1 MKKSLGKRTEKGL
14 TLIESLVGIM
24 VVATVVTLIT
34 PALVVGY
41 ATRIKN
47 YRTDQAIKLAKGEID
62 RVRLE
67 VDRGNIKSADFTP
80 QLPPTPPSAQTVQDF
95 DIDRVPAPTAVPV
108 GTTPPPCPLLNVQG
122 TTPVTSVCSLDIN
135 GDGEWDLGM
144 QTFRSATPTDAFEAA
159 YNKPVAF
166 LMRVR
171 VYTKAALT
179 ASPNQLKPFP
189 DLVATTR
196 DRKTASLG
204 LTSGA
209 NISLPLVTL
218 SSSIIKSDLDI
229 SRSAYCE
236 LIRQDRSQTGTSGG
250 LTCN

>member
-1 MKKSLGKRTEKGL
+1 MKRRVAKPTEKGL

-24 VVATVVTLIT
+24 VVGVVVTLIT

-67 VDRGNIKSADFTP
+67 VDRANIGDPNFIRG
-80 QLPPTPPSAQTVQDF
+80 LPPIRPGAQEAQDF
-95 DIDRVPAPTAVPV
+95 DIDRWPAPTPVPV
-108 GTTPPPCPLLNVQG
+108 GTRPDPCPLLNVQG

-144 QTFRSATPTDAFEAA
+144 QTFRSATPSSALSANESE
-159 YNKPVAF
+159 NPVAF

-171 VYTKAALT
+171 VYTKAALIQ
-179 ASPNQLKPFP
+179 SPSSLIQFP
-189 DLVATTR
+189 DMRTGAGQ
-196 DRKTASLG
+196 RKTASLG
-204 LTSGA
+204 ITSGA
-209 NISLPLVTL
+209 NVSLPLITFTSAIV
-218 SSSIIKSDLDI
+218 KSDLNT

-236 LIRQDRSQTGTSGG
+236 LILKDSSLAGNNPQA
-250 LTCN
+250 CN

>member
-62 RVRLE
+62 RVRLQ
-67 VDRGNIKSADFTP
+67 VDRGNIKANDIA
-80 QLPPTPPSAQTVQDF
+80 QLPPIRPGSQEVQDF
-95 DIDRVPAPTAVPV
+95 DIDRWPAPTPVPV
-108 GTTPPPCPLLNVQG
+108 GTKPPACPLLNVSG

-144 QTFRSATPTDAFEAA
+144 QTFRSATPSSAISANDSES
-159 YNKPVAF
+159 PVAF

-179 ASPNQLKPFP
+179 QSPTRLEPFP
-189 DLVATTR
+189 DIVTTAR
-196 DRKTASLG
+196 TRKTASLG
-204 LTSGA
+204 ITSGA
-209 NISLPLVTL
+209 NISLPLVTFSSAIVRSDL
-218 SSSIIKSDLDI
+218 SSS
-229 SRSAYCE
+229 RATYCA
-236 LIRQDRSQTGTSGG
+236 LILKDSSLAENTDACPG
-250 LTCN
+250 L